1 MFPSRVFPLV
11 ALLLGACMLSG
22 CDKLTGAA
30 DQKSADAEAIGY
42 ACRISQKQPEVCMK
56 ENETFSPSLI
66 LDGWKSA
73 DKDILDKVI
82 DVGSISGISAESGKP
97 AEGAPPVEEKKVE
110 KPASDDAKKDAKPVG
125 GKKPANTPEAAQ

>member
-1 MFPSRVFPLV
+1 MFPSRVSPFV
-11 ALLLGACMLSG
+11 ALLLGIGMLSG
-22 CDKLTGAA
+22 CDKLTGVA

-42 ACRISQKQPEVCMK
+42 ACRISQKQPEACMK

-82 DVGSISGISAESGKP
+82 DVGSMSAASAES
-97 AEGAPPVEEKKVE
+97 APPAEEKKVE
-110 KPASDDAKKDAKPVG
+110 KPAGEDAKKDAKPAS
-125 GKKPANTPEAAQ
+125 GKKPANTPETAQ